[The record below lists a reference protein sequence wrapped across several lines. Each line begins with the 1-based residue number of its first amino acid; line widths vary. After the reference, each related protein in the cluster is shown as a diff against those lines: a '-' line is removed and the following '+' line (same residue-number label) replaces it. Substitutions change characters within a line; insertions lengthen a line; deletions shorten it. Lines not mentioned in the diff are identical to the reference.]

1 MTRFDPH
8 TALDLLFAEYD
19 RRADAIRRDLA
30 LQRSPDFAEQ
40 ASERQNDDVLHALL
54 AEAEEGLRQV
64 GLACQR
70 LAEGRYGLC
79 AGCGEAIAP
88 ARLQALPAA
97 EFCLGCVGQGA
108 S

>member
-1 MTRFDPH
+1 MTSFDPH

-54 AEAEEGLRQV
+54 AEAEEGLR
-64 GLACQR
+64 
-70 LAEGRYGLC
+70 
-79 AGCGEAIAP
+79 
-88 ARLQALPAA
+88 
-97 EFCLGCVGQGA
+97 
-108 S
+108 

>member
-8 TALDLLFAEYD
+8 TALDQLFDEYD

-30 LQRSPDFAEQ
+30 LQHSPDFAEQ
-40 ASERQNDDVLHALL
+40 ATERQNDDVLHALL

-64 GLACQR
+64 GLARQR

-79 AGCGEAIAP
+79 AGCGESIAP

-97 EFCLGCVGQGA
+97 EFCLDCAGRGA